1 MGQKTFNKSS
11 FNHAHLIGG
20 LFMTT
25 LQRFFLNQ

>member
-11 FNHAHLIGG
+11 FNHADLIGG